1 MITTESSGGDILSKP
16 TMPSIADAE
25 DSSPPFASLLA
36 SISVVAQL
44 AAMDT
49 SEYHTLMKATRS
61 STQESRQDESFPFV
75 LSLAEVERQYGLTD
89 TPIANLTQCIH
100 QFHSNTQELD
110 HQATEISSLHQMIV
124 ALQKKNQELET
135 DKTTLTMKNEKLT
148 KKLEQKSKEKKCLA
162 SHVKAFLLR
171 AAVSEEKE
179 QDFEELKVAYKL
191 QAHEQYL
198 MKANRGRTTSVDSDG
213 LDFGSLDD
221 SSVSSLVT
229 DDGVATLQL
238 SPHYSP
244 GDYSIFSDASQ
255 GSVDSLPGS
264 PRMQP
269 YTLEFPRGARV
280 GLRIRE
286 LPVEAARTPKTPT
299 LKPNADLT
307 RAMTAGDGDSQ
318 VRPDEKQGNNNP
330 FAVLDFTKMNI
341 FQNNNHKGNSHNN
354 DKDLDKTEQ
363 QPARHV
369 FVVSGYCDFDARLNT
384 KPAVGARILA
394 INNVQVP
401 ETCTLQELID
411 SLAASSASDLLEDND
426 GTYSVTFRND
436 PLTAKQREEL
446 KDNSETTSAL
456 QLPFSEGKAKAH
468 HQSEKKTEPSK
479 TAKEALFIKPS
490 DMKLAAFN
498 FGFLNRG
505 AGEAGDKTMPTTNA
519 SPANTKSSDSPRDEA
534 LPEEGS
540 RENKQQHFPNVFNP
554 FRKQKNQNEDM
565 KKSSTEDELL

>member
-1 MITTESSGGDILSKP
+1 MITTKPSGGEIMCKP
-16 TMPSIADAE
+16 TMASGADTE

-49 SEYHTLMKATRS
+49 NEYHAIMKATARS
-61 STQESRQDESFPFV
+61 STEESRQDESFPFV

-100 QFHSNTQELD
+100 RFHSNTQELD
-110 HQATEISSLHQMIV
+110 HQATEIASLHQLVV
-124 ALQKKNQELET
+124 ALQKRNQELET
-135 DKTTLTMKNEKLT
+135 DVSTLTKKNGKLT
-148 KKLEQKSKEKKCLA
+148 KKLKQKNKEKQCLT
-162 SHVKAFLLR
+162 SHVRDFILR

-179 QDFEELKVAYKL
+179 QEFEELKVAYKL
-191 QAHEQYL
+191 ISYEQNL
-198 MKANRGRTTSVDSDG
+198 MKVNRSRTTSVDSDG

-221 SSVSSLVT
+221 SESPNSVSSLVT

-238 SPHYSP
+238 SEHSSP
-244 GDYSIFSDASQ
+244 RDYNIFLDAASEF
-255 GSVDSLPGS
+255 SVDSLPGS

-269 YTLEFPRGARV
+269 YTLEFPRGAKV

-307 RAMTAGDGDSQ
+307 RAMTAGDGDPQ

-330 FAVLDFTKMNI
+330 FAGLDFTKMNI
-341 FQNNNHKGNSHNN
+341 FQNNNTKGNSNH
-354 DKDLDKTEQ
+354 DHKDQDKTEQ

-369 FVVSGYCDFDARLNT
+369 FVVSGYCDFDSRLNT
-384 KPAVGARILA
+384 KPAVGARVVA

-411 SLAASSASDLLEDND
+411 SLAASSASDLLEDDND
-426 GTYSVTFRND
+426 GTYSVTFRNE
-436 PLTAKQREEL
+436 PLTAKQREEI
-446 KDNSETTSAL
+446 KDNSETTSTL
-456 QLPFSEGKAKAH
+456 QLPFSEGK
-468 HQSEKKTEPSK
+468 KTEPSEK
-479 TAKEALFIKPS
+479 TAKEGLLIKPL

-498 FGFLNRG
+498 FGFLKLG
-505 AGEAGDKTMPTTNA
+505 VGEAGDKTMATTSA
-519 SPANTKSSDSPRDEA
+519 HTKSGDSQRDEA
-534 LPEEGS
+534 LPEEGT

-554 FRKQKNQNEDM
+554 FWKQKNQNEDVA
-565 KKSSTEDELL
+565 KASSEDELL